1 MKACVIGFPR
11 SRSSILLETISLFY
25 NIPLLGEDINELTE
39 DLKTPPSTASYQA
52 LLKKYLNAKD
62 GVIRFHPFQIHEMP
76 REEMRSNF
84 ELFNFEQYDKIYI
97 TYRESVAD
105 IIASN
110 FVARRL
116 KKYTYKSKDQLITDI
131 PKMTLSIESHA
142 VVKDQIYFEGI
153 VEQLKQYFTL
163 HNISFEELYYNDIPK
178 YLVDHFPGVT
188 SFHVETNYDYK
199 SIIENYDD
207 IVPLYEFYKKQI
219 LGDQ

>member
-39 DLKTPPSTASYQA
+39 DLKTPPSTDEYSA
-52 LLKKYLNAKD
+52 LLEKYRNVKD

-76 REEMRSNF
+76 REQMLSKF

-116 KKYTYKSKDQLITDI
+116 KKYTYKSKDQLVTDI

-142 VVKDQIYFEGI
+142 VVKDQIYFESI
-153 VEQLKQYFTL
+153 VDQLKQYFTL

-178 YLVDHFPGVT
+178 YLTDHFPGVS

-207 IVPLYEFYKKQI
+207 IESLYKFYKKQI
-219 LGDQ
+219 LGNQ